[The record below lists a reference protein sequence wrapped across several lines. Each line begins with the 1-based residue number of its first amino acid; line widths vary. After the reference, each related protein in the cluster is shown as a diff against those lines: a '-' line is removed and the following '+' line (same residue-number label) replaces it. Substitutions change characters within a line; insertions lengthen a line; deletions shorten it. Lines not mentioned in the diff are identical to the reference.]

1 MPTPILGF
9 YSSVASLSAPALK
22 ILLNQ
27 RLKAG
32 KEDERR
38 LAERMGIPSKK
49 RPSGRVFWLHA
60 ASVGEA
66 QSALI
71 LINALLAANS
81 DIHIVVTSGTLTSA
95 NLMESRLP
103 DRAFHQFYPLDHP
116 KWCESFLNH
125 WQPDAVL
132 WMESELWPNM
142 LGAVKARRIPAVLV
156 NARLS
161 QRSFTRWSMAKG
173 TVRDLLS
180 AFTLILAQT
189 PDDKTRFETLGHS
202 HVVMSDNIKYSASPL
217 PYNESALSAL
227 QAMTGSRPC
236 WVYASTHDG
245 EEALTCDTHKKLKE
259 TFPDALSI
267 IVPRHPER
275 RDAIADTVRA
285 HGLSFALRSQSESI
299 DEATDIYIADT
310 LGELG
315 LFYKLCPAAVIGRS
329 FSNDGGGGH
338 NPIEAAQFGCA
349 VLSGPNIQYQTDLF
363 TSMENENA
371 VTILQD
377 KSDLAPALLSL
388 YENPEQLIAMQD
400 NAKRF
405 ANDKAHVIDT
415 VLHFLQSP
423 FGLTA

>member
-9 YSSVASLSAPALK
+9 YNSVSSLSAPALK

-32 KEDERR
+32 KEDEQR

-49 RPSGRVFWLHA
+49 RPDGRLFWLHA

-71 LINALLAANS
+71 LINALLAANPDLS
-81 DIHIVVTSGTLTSA
+81 ILVTSGTLSSA
-95 NLMESRLP
+95 NLMGSRLP

-116 KWCESFLNH
+116 KWCENFLNH
-125 WQPDAVL
+125 WRPDAVL

-142 LGAVKARRIPAVLV
+142 LSAVKARAIPSVLV

-161 QRSFTRWSMAKG
+161 QRSFARWSMAKG
-173 TVRDLLS
+173 TVSDLLS

-189 PDDKTRFETLGHS
+189 PDDAARFETLGHP
-202 HVVMSDNIKYSASPL
+202 HVLMSDNIKYSASPL
-217 PYNESALSAL
+217 PYNEADLSVL
-227 QAMTGSRPC
+227 QAMTGTRPC

-259 TFPDALSI
+259 KFPDVLSI

-275 RDAIADTVRA
+275 RDAIADTVRN
-285 HGLSFALRSQSESI
+285 HGLSFSLRSRSETI
-299 DEATDIYIADT
+299 EDTTDIYIADT

-315 LFYKLCPAAVIGRS
+315 VFYKLCPAAVIGRS

-363 TSMENENA
+363 ASMENENA
-371 VTILQD
+371 VIILQD
-377 KSDLAPALLSL
+377 KSDLAPSLLSL
-388 YENPEQLIAMQD
+388 FEHPEQLIAMQD

-405 ANDKAHVIDT
+405 ADDKAHVIDS
-415 VLHFLQSP
+415 VLHSLQSP
-423 FGLTA
+423 LGLTA